1 MKYFRFLLL
10 IFKIFNKTVVSRILF
25 LVVIFR
31 WGFIQTCLFF
41 CF

>member
-10 IFKIFNKTVVSRILF
+10 IFKIFNKTIVLK
-25 LVVIFR
+25 IFFGCNFW